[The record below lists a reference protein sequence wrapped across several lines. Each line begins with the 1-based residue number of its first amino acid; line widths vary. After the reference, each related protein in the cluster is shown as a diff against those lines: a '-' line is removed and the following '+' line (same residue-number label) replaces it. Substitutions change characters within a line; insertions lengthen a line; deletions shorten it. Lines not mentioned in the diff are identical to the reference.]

1 MKRVVFILFFFFPSV
16 FCFAGHIAGG
26 EIYYKYLGA
35 GTGANTS
42 RYQITLRLFREC
54 NPPSNGN
61 VGVATLPATLQI
73 AIYNNTSPSTLFGN
87 HVTVS
92 IKGGGIQTIAMG
104 TINPCFVGVNAP
116 PCYQIGLY
124 EFTQDLPNTAAGYTV
139 MYQTCCRTTGILNMQ
154 GTYSAPGALS
164 PTDGSTYTCDIPGTN
179 ALPAGI
185 NSSPE
190 FAIKDTTLV
199 CRNSPFKLDFSATD
213 ADAGDSL
220 SYAFCAA
227 FDRGNTQA
235 SADINYSS
243 PPFNTLTYT
252 GGFNGTEPLGPGVTI
267 DPRSGIISGIAPSIG
282 GRYVVNVCIK
292 EWRNGKI
299 ISEHRKDFTLVVSD
313 CSLTAAT
320 LKPSYITCNGTTLN
334 FENQSTSSNIT
345 SYLWDFGVSS
355 LTTDVSTDPTPSF
368 DYLKSGKDSGTFTVK
383 LKVTSVNGCQ
393 DSTTSLVKVYPG
405 FVPGFMVTGT
415 CFLNRYSFTDT
426 SKTRYGTLQ
435 TWRWDFGDST
445 TTWADTSHAKDSVW
459 KYPVAQNAQVRLIVS
474 NSVGCIDTVTRTLA
488 VLDKPVLNLP
498 FRDTLICSIDTL
510 MLRVNINSGSV
521 LWRAA
526 NGPNQARILNTTTS
540 TPLVF
545 PRDTTKYY
553 VSVNDNGCA
562 NTDSVIVNVLNFINV
577 NVGLDRTICLTDTF
591 RMSTVSDALNYQW
604 TSSSGEQVQ
613 NVKYPIVRPLVNTQ
627 YNVTANL
634 GKCQAKDSML
644 AIVSPYPN
652 VTAGPDLTICYG
664 TRVQLNGSA
673 NGSFFSWSPAA
684 SLINQNTLTPTAG
697 PTQTTTYILSTT
709 NATGCLKPKTDTVI
723 VTVIPPIMANAGRDT
738 AAVPGQSLQL
748 NATGGLSYVWSSN
761 SFLNDPT
768 IANPVARFDNSVD
781 SIIYT
786 VRVSNGSC
794 YSDDQVKVRIFKT
807 GPDILVPSGFT
818 PNADGKNDVLKAVTI
833 GIAKLSYFSVY
844 NRWGQ
849 LLFSTTEE
857 NKGWDGNF
865 SGLAQPAGTYV
876 YQAIGLDY
884 IGNTI
889 QRKGTVVLIR

>member
-1 MKRVVFILFFFFPSV
+1 
-16 FCFAGHIAGG
+16 
-26 EIYYKYLGA
+26 
-35 GTGANTS
+35 
-42 RYQITLRLFREC
+42 
-54 NPPSNGN
+54 
-61 VGVATLPATLQI
+61 
-73 AIYNNTSPSTLFGN
+73 
-87 HVTVS
+87 
-92 IKGGGIQTIAMG
+92 
-104 TINPCFVGVNAP
+104 
-116 PCYQIGLY
+116 
-124 EFTQDLPNTAAGYTV
+124 
-139 MYQTCCRTTGILNMQ
+139 
-154 GTYSAPGALS
+154 
-164 PTDGSTYTCDIPGTN
+164 
-179 ALPAGI
+179 
-185 NSSPE
+185 
-190 FAIKDTTLV
+190 
-199 CRNSPFKLDFSATD
+199 
-213 ADAGDSL
+213 
-220 SYAFCAA
+220 
-227 FDRGNTQA
+227 
-235 SADINYSS
+235 
-243 PPFNTLTYT
+243 
-252 GGFNGTEPLGPGVTI
+252 
-267 DPRSGIISGIAPSIG
+267 
-282 GRYVVNVCIK
+282 
-292 EWRNGKI
+292 
-299 ISEHRKDFTLVVSD
+299 
-313 CSLTAAT
+313 
-320 LKPSYITCNGTTLN
+320 
-334 FENQSTSSNIT
+334 
-345 SYLWDFGVSS
+345 
-355 LTTDVSTDPTPSF
+355 
-368 DYLKSGKDSGTFTVK
+368 
-383 LKVTSVNGCQ
+383 
-393 DSTTSLVKVYPG
+393 
-405 FVPGFMVTGT
+405 
-415 CFLNRYSFTDT
+415 
-426 SKTRYGTLQ
+426 
-435 TWRWDFGDST
+435 
-445 TTWADTSHAKDSVW
+445 
-459 KYPVAQNAQVRLIVS
+459 
-474 NSVGCIDTVTRTLA
+474 VGCIDTVTRTLA

-510 MLRVNINSGSV
+510 MLRVNIGNGSV

-709 NATGCLKPKTDTVI
+709 NATGCLKPKTDTII
-723 VTVIPPIMANAGRDT
+723 VTVTPPIMANAGRDT

-876 YQAIGLDY
+876 YQAVGLDY